1 MAPAPG
7 IDARQAST
15 WRRPRRR
22 GPPGPQHGAAPGV
35 ETRQNPNMAS
45 SRGGLNASLPPFCAG
60 PLGGAVPAAHA
71 RAAPAALPRARARAR
86 ELCVGGRR
94 GCSRLA
100 PPLPPPRRARAA
112 VPVRRRSPRRR
123 RAASPRA
130 RSDGGAEPAGG
141 RGPVP
146 GDQGAAGLPE
156 AAGVALLHLR
166 LRHLRQLLGLLPP
179 QRRMCHP
186 QREQPQHRRRLR
198 LPLQGAG
205 QEKVFLVGDYSSA
218 AEFFVT
224 VAVFAFL
231 YALGALGVYLFL
243 DSKYRENNKGPVID
257 LVATGALAFLW
268 LVSSCAWA
276 KALADV
282 KEATAPAG
290 VLAELPG
297 CRRPGA
303 RCRGLRAP
311 LTSGLNTSV
320 VFGFLNLVLWTGNV
334 WFVFKETGWGG
345 PWGRGPPAGAPEKQA
360 APEGGYGGGGG
371 YGQPEGGYGQPGGG
385 GGGYQPD
392 YGQGGYGPPEGGY
405 GQGAPTSFANQM

>member
-1 MAPAPG
+1 MEVLNQLVA
-7 IDARQAST
+7 
-15 WRRPRRR
+15 
-22 GPPGPQHGAAPGV
+22 
-35 ETRQNPNMAS
+35 
-45 SRGGLNASLPPFCAG
+45 GGQFRVIKE
-60 PLGGAVPAAHA
+60 PLGFLKLLEWLFSIFAFATCGSYSGSFRLSVECATRNESNLNIAVDFGYPFRLHQVYFV
-71 RAAPAALPRARARAR
+71 APT
-86 ELCVGGRR
+86 C
-94 GCSRLA
+94 
-100 PPLPPPRRARAA
+100 
-112 VPVRRRSPRRR
+112 
-123 RAASPRA
+123 
-130 RSDGGAEPAGG
+130 
-141 RGPVP
+141 
-146 GDQGAAGLPE
+146 
-156 AAGVALLHLR
+156 
-166 LRHLRQLLGLLPP
+166 
-179 QRRMCHP
+179 
-186 QREQPQHRRRLR
+186 
-198 LPLQGAG
+198 QGAG

-257 LVATGALAFLW
+257 LVATGVLAFLW

-297 CRRPGA
+297 CQRPGA

-320 VFGFLNLVLWTGNV
+320 VFGFLNLVLWTGNI

-360 APEGGYGGGGG
+360 APEGYGPGGGG
-371 YGQPEGGYGQPGGG
+371 YGQPEGGYGQPGG
-385 GGGYQPD
+385 YQPD
-392 YGQGGYGPPEGGY
+392 YGQGGYGPPGGYGQPEGGY